1 MKIIFTPSVKLFSSV
16 HISALIFFFI
26 FGYEGYLHY
35 LFITI
40 GYLLQTYFEFASHY
54 YLFHGPLW
62 KFHKYHHLEP
72 SNEIHLFVP
81 FAYSIPL
88 GLTVNSCYYCF
99 LPLRTSFSFMTG
111 HTMSYLFFEYIH
123 YISHRRPKYLVHIL
137 KIPFIK
143 ELILA
148 HKKHHYKNG
157 KLLKDKDGDFK
168 NYGFTTLYW
177 DKVYETYE

>member
-1 MKIIFTPSVKLFSSV
+1 MKIIFTPSINYFHI
-16 HISALIFFFI
+16 HISALIFYFI

-35 LFITI
+35 LFITL

-72 SNEIHLFVP
+72 SNETHLLVP

-88 GLTVNSCYYCF
+88 GLTINTFYYAF
-99 LPLRTSFSFMTG
+99 MPIRITFSIMTG
-111 HTMSYLFFEYIH
+111 HALSYLFFEYIH
-123 YISHRRPKYLVHIL
+123 YISHKRPRHLVYIL
-137 KIPFIK
+137 KIPYVKNLFSY
-143 ELILA
+143 
-148 HKKHHYKNG
+148 KKHHYRDG
-157 KLLKDKDGDFK
+157 KILKDKDSDFK

-177 DKVYETYE
+177 DKIYDTYE